1 MLLLR
6 HMEQDKESRISVRVM
21 ESEKQSLIALAKQK
35 GCSGLTGLLK
45 LLAKAKEVI
54 IKEL

>member
-1 MLLLR
+1 
-6 HMEQDKESRISVRVM
+6 MEQDKESRISVRVM
-21 ESEKQSLIALAKQK
+21 ESEKQSLITLAKQK

>member
-1 MLLLR
+1 MD
-6 HMEQDKESRISVRVM
+6 QDKESQISVRVT

-35 GCSGLTGLLK
+35 GCNGLTGLLR
-45 LLAKAKEVI
+45 LLARAKEVI

>member
-1 MLLLR
+1 
-6 HMEQDKESRISVRVM
+6 MEQDRETQISVRVM

-45 LLAKAKEVI
+45 LDS
-54 IKEL
+54 